1 MWAVEIGGIAPDFA
15 LMDQHGT
22 PVRLSGLRGEPVV
35 IVFYPAAFTGVCQ
48 GELHELAALEARV
61 LAISVDSMFALRA
74 WADREGYSFPLLS
87 DFWPHGQVARAY
99 GVLDEEK
106 GRARRGTFILDGEG
120 VLRWQI
126 ETAIGQPRDVTEY
139 RKVLTQL

>member
-1 MWAVEIGGIAPDFA
+1 MEIGGIAPDFE
-15 LMDQHGT
+15 LKDHHGT

-35 IVFYPAAFTGVCQ
+35 VVFFPAAFTGICQ
-48 GELHELAALEARV
+48 GELRELAAVEARV
-61 LAISVDSMFALRA
+61 LAISVDSIFSLRA
-74 WADREGYSFPLLS
+74 WADREGYSFSLLS

-106 GRARRGTFILDGEG
+106 GVARRGTFILDGEG
-120 VLRWQI
+120 VLRWRI
-126 ETAIGQPRDVTEY
+126 VTAIGQPRDVTEY

>member
-1 MWAVEIGGIAPDFA
+1 MDIGGIAPDFELA
-15 LMDQHGT
+15 DQHGT

-35 IVFYPAAFTGVCQ
+35 IVFFPAAFTGICQ
-48 GELHELAALEARV
+48 GELHDLASVEARV
-61 LAISVDSMFALRA
+61 LAVSVDSMFSLRA

-99 GVLDEEK
+99 GVLDEER
-106 GRARRGTFILDGEG
+106 GLARRGTFILDGDG
-120 VLRWQI
+120 VLRWQVVT
-126 ETAIGQPRDVTEY
+126 EIGRPRDVTEY